1 MARWSTLKNKLLED
15 PEVMKEYKKLPSVD
29 VAAQIINARAS
40 KGITQV
46 ELAKLAGTS
55 QSAIARL
62 ERGNYIGY
70 TVKTLIKIADALDFN
85 LDIKLHSKV

>member
-1 MARWSTLKNKLLED
+1 MARWSTLKHKLLEN

-29 VAAQIINARAS
+29 IAAQIINARAR
-40 KGITQV
+40 KGITQI

-62 ERGNYIGY
+62 ERGNYTGY
-70 TVKTLIKIADALDFN
+70 TIKTLIKIVDALDFN
-85 LDIKLHSKV
+85 LDIKLYSKS

>member
-1 MARWSTLKNKLLED
+1 MAGWSTLKHKLFEN

-29 VAAQIINARAS
+29 IAAQIINARAR
-40 KGITQV
+40 KGITQI

-62 ERGNYIGY
+62 ERGN
-70 TVKTLIKIADALDFN
+70 
-85 LDIKLHSKV
+85 